1 MSKVLSKDELN
12 KKMNLLS
19 KNWSIEGLYL
29 KGSYIFNNFENA
41 FFFMKKVA
49 VKCEE
54 MNHHPKW
61 TNVYNKLDIE
71 LYTHDLGGIT
81 EKDFELSSFM
91 DATFEKIIK

>member
-1 MSKVLSKDELN
+1 MSGLLSNNDLI

-19 KNWSIEGLYL
+19 KNWVLEDIYL
-29 KGSYIFNNFENA
+29 KGSYTFNDFDNA
-41 FFFMKKVA
+41 FTFMKEIA

-61 TNVYNKLDIE
+61 TNVYNKIDIE
-71 LYTHDLGGIT
+71 LYTHDSGGIT

-91 DATFEKIIK
+91 DATFQKYN

>member
-1 MSKVLSKDELN
+1 MSGLLSNNDLI

-19 KNWSIEGLYL
+19 KNWVLEDIYL
-29 KGSYIFNNFENA
+29 KGSYTFNDFDNA
-41 FFFMKKVA
+41 FTFMKEIA

-71 LYTHDLGGIT
+71 LYTHDQGGIT

-91 DATFEKIIK
+91 DATFQKHN

>member
-1 MSKVLSKDELN
+1 MSGLLSNNDII

-19 KNWSIEGLYL
+19 ENWVLEDIYL
-29 KGSYIFNNFENA
+29 KGSYTFNDFDNA
-41 FFFMKKVA
+41 FTFMKEVA

-61 TNVYNKLDIE
+61 TNVYNKIDIE
-71 LYTHDLGGIT
+71 LYTHDSGGIT

-91 DATFEKIIK
+91 DATFQKYN

>member
-1 MSKVLSKDELN
+1 MSVSLSEIEIN
-12 KKMNLLS
+12 KKVNLLS
-19 KNWSIEGLYL
+19 KNWSVNGLYL
-29 KGSYIFNNFENA
+29 KGSYVFNNFDNA
-41 FFFMKKVA
+41 FSFMKEVA

-61 TNVYNKLDIE
+61 TNVYNKIDIE

-91 DATFEKIIK
+91 DSTFQKYI

>member
-1 MSKVLSKDELN
+1 MSSLLSKDDVI

-19 KNWSIEGLYL
+19 KNWVLDGIYL
-29 KGSYIFNNFENA
+29 IGSYTFNNFDSA
-41 FFFMKKVA
+41 FAFMKEVA

-71 LYTHDLGGIT
+71 LYTHDEGGIT
-81 EKDFELSSFM
+81 EKDFELSSYM
-91 DATFEKIIK
+91 DSTFEKYN